1 MTLRI
6 TDAAEA
12 DIRET
17 FRWYREQGQGLEHAF
32 RRSLDACL
40 SRVRRSPVAYAR
52 VHNEIRRALL
62 KRFPYAV
69 FFVVDESEIAVIG
82 VIHGRRDPTVW
93 QRRTEA

>member
-17 FRWYREQGQGLEHAF
+17 FRWYREQGQSLQYEF

-40 SRVRRSPVAYAR
+40 SRVRRSPNAYPR
-52 VHNEIRRALL
+52 VHGEVRRALL
-62 KRFPYAV
+62 KRFPYAA
-69 FFVVDESEIAVIG
+69 FFVVEESEIAVIA
-82 VIHGRRDPTVW
+82 VVHGRRDPTVW